1 MSGNLEEETI
11 KLLLESQKLEEM
23 SKISKRDYNLP
34 VNIWI
39 DEEGIDRKVEHNI
52 PRLKVQNNYSD
63 RTTQNDFISVSID
76 NNPQILAGTL
86 KIKQKDLNKVFE
98 FIKLNYSVLM
108 DRWNNKITTK
118 EMFYNLKDL

>member
-11 KLLLESQKLEEM
+11 KLLIESQKLEEM

-52 PRLKVQNNYSD
+52 PRIKVQNNYSD
-63 RTTQNDFISVSID
+63 KTTQNDFISVSI
-76 NNPQILAGTL
+76 NSNPQILAGTL
-86 KIKQKDLNKVFE
+86 KIKQKDLNKIFE
-98 FIKLNYSVLM
+98 FIKLNYSTLM

-118 EMFYNLKDL
+118 EMFYSLKDL